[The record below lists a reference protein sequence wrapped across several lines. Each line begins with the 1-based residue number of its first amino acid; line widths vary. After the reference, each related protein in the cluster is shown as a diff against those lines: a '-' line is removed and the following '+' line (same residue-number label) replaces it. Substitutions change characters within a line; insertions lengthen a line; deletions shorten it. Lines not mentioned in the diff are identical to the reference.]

1 MLRDE
6 IKKETVLA
14 MKGGDKARLA
24 TLRLISAK
32 VKDRDIEARTGT
44 APEKDDDL
52 VTEVLQKMAK
62 QRRESI
68 DMYEKGGREEL
79 AAQERSELAVI
90 EEFLPQMMDEA
101 ATRTAIEQAKADS
114 GASSIKDMGKVMGQL
129 KGRYGA
135 QLDMSL
141 ASRLVKESLQ

>member
-32 VKDRDIEARTGT
+32 VKDRDIEARTGK
-44 APEKDDDL
+44 APSDDDAL

-68 DMYEKGGREEL
+68 TMYEDGGRDEL
-79 AAQERSELAVI
+79 AAKERAELAVI
-90 EEFLPQMMDEA
+90 DGFLPTVMDEA
-101 ATRTAIEQAKADS
+101 QTRAAIEQAKADT
-114 GASSIKDMGKVMGQL
+114 GAASIKDMGKVMGQL

-135 QLDMSL
+135 ELDMSL
-141 ASRLVKESLQ
+141 ASRLVKESF